1 MKIEEILKMND
12 VESIHDYVRLLLVE
26 NTKLTNISFSIFNYI
41 SRDKTRHN
49 MSGVYYEDGF
59 SVATD
64 GFILVGTKSIYPQE
78 LEGKIINNL
87 GATLYYNFPNYKRV
101 LPKDSD
107 CNSDTEVN
115 LPIEDITTQYKK
127 YKVAKKEHK
136 NIVNNPHYKFK
147 IGDYYFN
154 IAMLYEKVLPAQK
167 VIQGKAYTAKDKLYL
182 KNDKGEFILL
192 MKIVSLS

>member
-87 GATLYYNFPNYKRV
+87 GATLYYNFPNYKLV

-167 VIQGKAYTAKDKLYL
+167 VIQGKAYTTKDKLYL

>member
-41 SRDKTRHN
+41 SRDKTRPN
-49 MSGVYYEDGF
+49 MSGVYYKDGF

-64 GFILVGTKSIYPQE
+64 GFILVGTKNGYPSE
-78 LEGKIINNL
+78 WEGKIINNL
-87 GATLYYNFPNYKRV
+87 GTALDYNFPNYKYV
-101 LPKDSD
+101 LPKDND

-136 NIVNNPHYKFK
+136 NIVNNPHYRFK
-147 IGDYYFN
+147 IGDYYFD

-167 VIQGKAYTAKDKLYL
+167 VIQGKAYNCKDRLYL
-182 KNDKGEFILL
+182 KNDNGEFILL
-192 MKIVSLS
+192 MKIVLV

>member
-49 MSGVYYEDGF
+49 MSGVYYKDGF

-78 LEGKIINNL
+78 WEGKIINNL
-87 GATLYYNFPNYKRV
+87 GATLYYNFPNYKYV
-101 LPKDSD
+101 LPKDNE

-167 VIQGKAYTAKDKLYL
+167 VIQGKAYTTKDKLFL

-192 MKIVSLS
+192 MKIFA

>member
-12 VESIHDYVRLLLVE
+12 VESIHDYVRLLIVK
-26 NTKLTNISFSIFNYI
+26 NIKLNNVNFSIFNYT
-41 SRDKTRHN
+41 SKDKYKPGL
-49 MSGVYYEDGF
+49 SGVYYKDGF

-64 GFILVGTKSIYPQE
+64 SFILVGVKNGYPAE
-78 LEGKIINNL
+78 WEGKIINKL
-87 GATLYYNFPNYKRV
+87 GTALDYNFPNYKYV

-107 CNSDTEVN
+107 CNSDSEVN
-115 LPIEDITTQYKK
+115 LPIEDINVQYKK

-167 VIQGKAYTAKDKLYL
+167 VIQGKAYTAKDRLYL

>member
-12 VESIHDYVRLLLVE
+12 VESIHDYIRLLLVE
-26 NTKLTNISFSIFNYI
+26 NTKLNNVNFSIFNYTGK
-41 SRDKTRHN
+41 DKYKTGQ
-49 MSGVYYEDGF
+49 SGVYYKEGF

-64 GFILVGTKSIYPQE
+64 GFILVGVKNGYPAE
-78 LEGKIINNL
+78 WEGKIINKL
-87 GATLYYNFPNYKRV
+87 GTALDYNFTNYKPV

-127 YKVAKKEHK
+127 YKVAKKEYK
-136 NIVNNPHYKFK
+136 NIVNNPHYIFK

-154 IAMLYEKVLPAQK
+154 IAMLYEKILPAQK
-167 VIQGKAYTAKDKLYL
+167 VIQGKAYTTKGKLFL
-182 KNDKGEFILL
+182 KNDKGEFIIL
-192 MKIVSLS
+192 MKIFV